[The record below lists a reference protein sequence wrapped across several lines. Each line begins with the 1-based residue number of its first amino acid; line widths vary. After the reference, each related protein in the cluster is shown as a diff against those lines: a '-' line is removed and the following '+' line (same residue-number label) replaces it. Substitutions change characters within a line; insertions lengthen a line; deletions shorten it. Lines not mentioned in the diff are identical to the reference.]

1 MYKAKG
7 INLYKK
13 CLILAVLG
21 VFVSH
26 GTQANE
32 SDTRPYKSK
41 AEVLLTKS
49 DAFIGLLG
57 YEENYL
63 MGTYSNRHFLKR
75 EKTQKDEIKFKIS
88 LALPLWRGILGNN
101 SVLAASYT
109 QKSWF
114 QLSNVD
120 DSSPF
125 RETNYEPQLF
135 LAWKTQYSLP
145 FGWTL
150 QDVETGINH
159 QSNGRDDAEKLS
171 RSWNRL
177 YVRASAIKQ
186 NWTVEIKPWW
196 RIPEKAKNDDNPDIT
211 KYRGHFDIALGY
223 YYHDHQ
229 FKLSGHY
236 NPISNKGGLEASYSY
251 PITKN
256 IRFYTQYYNG
266 YGESLIDY
274 QQRIQRI
281 GIGISLNN
289 VF

>member
-1 MYKAKG
+1 MYTTKG
-7 INLYKK
+7 IKMYNPT
-13 CLILAVLG
+13 LILVMLAALM
-21 VFVSH
+21 SH
-26 GTQANE
+26 STLA
-32 SDTRPYKSK
+32 SDSVARPYKSK

-63 MGTYSNRHFLKR
+63 MGTYSNQHFLKC

-88 LALPLWRGILGNN
+88 LALPLWRGILGDN

-135 LAWKTQYSLP
+135 VAWKTHYALP
-145 FGWTL
+145 FGWML
-150 QDVETGINH
+150 QDVETGVNH
-159 QSNGRDDAEKLS
+159 QSNGRDNTEKLS

-177 YVRASAIKQ
+177 YARASAIKE

-196 RIPEKAKNDDNPDIT
+196 RIPEKNKNNDNPDISQ
-211 KYRGHFDIALGY
+211 YRGYFDLAVGY

-236 NPISNKGGLEASYSY
+236 NPASNKGGVEASYSY

-266 YGESLIDY
+266 YGESLVDY
-274 QQRIQRI
+274 QQHIQRI
-281 GIGISLNN
+281 GVGISLNN